1 MVIYGYVWV
10 YMGTY
15 VYIWVTILS
24 VPQICLNSKTIL
36 KPHRPMVWWLLRL
49 TILSVRLSVTLSESQ
64 IQRGFVDRLVYN
76 DPKYCGM
83 FWNDPDCCG
92 MFRNYPEH

>member
-1 MVIYGYVWV
+1 MGIYGYVWV

-24 VPQICLNSKTIL
+24 VPQICLNSKTIF

-49 TILSVRLSVTLSESQ
+49 TFLSVLCGSVCPSHSLNLRLE
-64 IQRGFVDRLVYN
+64 R
-76 DPKYCGM
+76 
-83 FWNDPDCCG
+83 
-92 MFRNYPEH
+92 FRRQHCLE